1 MKTKKIKRWLST
13 FLCMLLGVGLLPTV
27 VLAAEYGVTVNGL
40 AVTESNAGDVLG
52 DSTVSYDAATNTLTL
67 NGANLTQIQNNTGKA
82 FTIKVS
88 GTNTVAITSGT
99 ADLIESNSP
108 LNITGDAGA
117 TLKLS
122 GANQNS
128 YIECIDA
135 EGSVTVEIITLVLTN
150 SNNAGISTTGDIT
163 VQNGAVVKG
172 DTGNM
177 FYATTP
183 GAGKLTVTDSTVIAP
198 LEGTS
203 VSGWMSAWVN
213 EMDISKST
221 VDITVAN
228 GIYATNNVIIRDG
241 SNVKVTAS
249 GKVTPYPGIFAGGSM
264 TITDSTV
271 EGVSY
276 TYSGL
281 YAVKDLVITD
291 STIKAV
297 TTSTEHPAI
306 RAKGNLKING
316 VVTMETEAASGAGY
330 DGNVVFEVRTPAEP
344 ADQMYD
350 VYTGTSVADAAELED
365 SPFAANTNITEYVKD
380 SPYFSIAA
388 HVHSGGTATCTSGPV
403 CIGCGNAYGNLD
415 PANHTNLVKTEA
427 KAATHLQTGNKEYW
441 HCDGCKKYFS
451 DAAGTTEIALESTVI
466 PKLPGHT
473 ADDTG
478 WHSDEANHWN
488 TCECGET
495 LNKAAHSY
503 EWVIDKEATATEA
516 GSKHEE
522 CTVCG
527 YEKAAVEIPATGTD
541 IPQTGDSS
549 HMFMWIML
557 ALLSGG
563 GVLMLALKGRK
574 KTNQ

>member
-1 MKTKKIKRWLST
+1 MKIKRWLST
-13 FLCMLLGVGLLPTV
+13 LLCMLLCVGLLPTV
-27 VLAAEYGVTVNGL
+27 VLAAEYGVIVNGV
-40 AVTESNAGDVLG
+40 AVTDSNADNVLG
-52 DSTVSYDAATNTLTL
+52 NSTVSYDAATNTLTL
-67 NGANLTQIQNNTGKA
+67 YGANLIQIQNNTGKA

-88 GTNTVAITSGT
+88 GTNTVAITSGA
-99 ADLIESNSP
+99 ADLIESNAP
-108 LNITGDAGA
+108 LTLTGDAGA

-150 SNNAGISTTGDIT
+150 SNNAGISTTGDIA

-172 DTGNM
+172 DTGYM

-183 GAGKLTVTDSTVIAP
+183 GAGKLTVTDSTVTAP

-213 EMDISKST
+213 EMEISNSQ
-221 VDITVAN
+221 VNITAPN
-228 GIYATNNVIIRDG
+228 GIYAAGNVVICNH
-241 SNVKVTAS
+241 SNVKVTANGTAS
-249 GKVTPYPGIFAGGSM
+249 PYPGIFAGGSM

-276 TYSGL
+276 TFSGL
-281 YAVKDLVITD
+281 SVANDLVITD
-291 STIKAV
+291 SSIKAV

-316 VVTMETEAASGAGY
+316 FVTMETEAASGTGY

-344 ADQMYD
+344 ADEMYE
-350 VYTGTSVADAAELED
+350 VYTGTSAADAVELED
-365 SPFAANTNITEYVKD
+365 SPFAANTDITEYVKD

-388 HVHSGGTATCTSGPV
+388 HVHSGGTATCKSGPI
-403 CIGCGNAYGNLD
+403 CIGCGNAYGDID

-427 KAATHLQTGNKEYW
+427 KDATHLEAGNREYW
-441 HCDGCKKYFS
+441 HCGGCKKYFS
-451 DAAGTTEIALESTVI
+451 DAAGTIEISFESTVI

-473 ADDTG
+473 ADGTG
-478 WHSDEANHWN
+478 WHSDAANHWN
-488 TCECGET
+488 ICECGEA
-495 LNKAAHSY
+495 LNKAAHTF
-503 EWVIDKEATATEA
+503 EWVVDKEATATEA
-516 GSKHEE
+516 GSKYEK

-527 YEKAAVEIPATGTD
+527 YKKAAVEIPATGTD
-541 IPQTGDSS
+541 SPQTGDSS
-549 HMFMWIML
+549 HLLVWIML
-557 ALLSGG
+557 AFVSGG
-563 GVLMLALKGRK
+563 AVLTLTLKGRK